1 MTSLRHW
8 WFIPSSSLLPLFVA
22 CSSGSDSDVI
32 PCPSIALPAIQVS
45 AVDSRTRQPLYGI
58 TGTVVRADGY
68 TETRTAPSNFSALSF
83 AFDGLSST
91 HGTYDV
97 KVTKAGYHDWQTEDV
112 VVSRGACG
120 VETVNLEAAM
130 VPL

>member
-1 MTSLRHW
+1 M
-8 WFIPSSSLLPLFVA
+8 
-22 CSSGSDSDVI
+22 G
-32 PCPSIALPAIQVS
+32 
-45 AVDSRTRQPLYGI
+45 SRTKQPLYGI

-68 TETRTAPSNFSALSF
+68 TETRTASSNFSALSF

-97 KVTKAGYHDWQTEDV
+97 KVTKAGYHDCQTEDV